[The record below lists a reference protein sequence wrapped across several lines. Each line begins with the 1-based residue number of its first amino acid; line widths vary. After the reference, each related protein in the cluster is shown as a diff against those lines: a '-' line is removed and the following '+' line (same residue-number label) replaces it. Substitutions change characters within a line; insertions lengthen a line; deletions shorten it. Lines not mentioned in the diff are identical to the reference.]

1 MAELRRPTNGK
12 VIAGVCAGIADRF
25 GIGRNT
31 VRVIAV
37 VSCLLPGPQ
46 FLLYLI
52 LWIAIPA
59 EQPVVAGARARV
71 EQPSK
76 AALSGLGYRRG

>member
-1 MAELRRPTNGK
+1 MAELRRPINGK

-46 FLLYLI
+46 FLLYVI

-59 EQPVVAGARARV
+59 ERPAHEPMPPAPASTPTPAR
-71 EQPSK
+71 
-76 AALSGLGYRRG
+76 

>member
-1 MAELRRPTNGK
+1 MAELRRPIDGK

-46 FLLYLI
+46 FLLYVI

-59 EQPVVAGARARV
+59 EQPAREPA
-71 EQPSK
+71 PTPTSAK
-76 AALSGLGYRRG
+76 

>member
-1 MAELRRPTNGK
+1 MAELRRPTTGR

-46 FLLYLI
+46 FLLYVI
-52 LWIAIPA
+52 AWIAIPSERPA
-59 EQPVVAGARARV
+59 VIVGNATV
-71 EQPSK
+71 D
-76 AALSGLGYRRG
+76 